1 MSNVPLSISFCG
13 WLFLRMFSLLEILW
27 EEIILHSKFYGK
39 RKKRSLHWY
48 LTALDRAKIDMN
60 IAPFAPFIAER
71 VEDSMK
77 TGSAKG
83 IAKT

>member
-1 MSNVPLSISFCG
+1 MRN
-13 WLFLRMFSLLEILW
+13 
-27 EEIILHSKFYGK
+27 
-39 RKKRSLHWY
+39 LHWY
-48 LTALDRAKIDMN
+48 LTGLDRASIDMN

-77 TGSAKG
+77 TRSAKA